1 MLKYFL
7 KRLLW
12 IIPTVLGVTLIV
24 MLLLE
29 FTPGDPARQLLG
41 NFATEED
48 IAIAREEMGL
58 NKNVLVRYVEYIAGV
73 FKGDIG
79 QSYFTKGAVWDEV
92 ISKFPYTLRLVSV
105 SMILS
110 IFIGIP
116 IGVYA
121 ATHQYSWKDHL
132 SIVLS
137 LFFVSMP
144 SFWFALILVRI
155 FALKL
160 GWVPPLGIENWK
172 GWILPTV
179 SMALGYSAT
188 LARQTRS
195 SMLEQIRQD
204 YVTTARAKGQTERKV
219 IYKHALKNALIP
231 VIVIVGSMFGASL
244 GGSVI
249 AENVFA
255 IPGLGNYTISALTSR
270 DYPVVQGSVLFFTI
284 MFSFILVLV
293 DIVFALVDPRIKSQ
307 FSGQSR
313 RKKQSLPDTKAAEKD
328 SEAVVR

>member
-1 MLKYFL
+1 MLRYFL

-12 IIPTVLGVTLIV
+12 IIPTVLGVMLIV

-41 NFATEED
+41 NFATEEE
-48 IAIAREEMGL
+48 IAAMREEMGL
-58 NKNVLVRYVEYIAGV
+58 NKNVLVRYGEYILGV
-73 FKGDIG
+73 FRGDIG
-79 QSYFTKGAVWDEV
+79 RSYFTKGAVWNEV
-92 ISKFPYTLRLVSV
+92 ISKFPYTLLLVSI
-105 SMILS
+105 SMILA
-110 IFIGIP
+110 ILIGIP

-121 ATHQYSWKDHL
+121 ATHQYSWKDNT

-137 LFFVSMP
+137 LFCVSMP

-160 GWVPPLGIENWK
+160 GWVPPLGIESWK
-172 GWILPTV
+172 GWLLPTI

-204 YVTTARAKGQTERKV
+204 SVTTARAKGQTERKV

-249 AENVFA
+249 SENIFA

-270 DYPVVQGSVLFFTI
+270 DYPVVQGSVLFFTV

-293 DIVFALVDPRIKSQ
+293 DLVFALVDPRIKSQ
-307 FSGQSR
+307 FSSKAR
-313 RKKQSLPDTKAAEKD
+313 SKKPSGASVKN
-328 SEAVVR
+328 

>member
-1 MLKYFL
+1 MGKYII

-12 IIPTVLGVTLIV
+12 LIPIVLGVTLIV

-29 FTPGDPARQLLG
+29 LTPGDPARQLLG

-48 IAIAREEMGL
+48 IARTREEMGL
-58 NKNVLVRYVEYIAGV
+58 NRPIFVRYFDYIKGILH
-73 FKGDIG
+73 GDIG
-79 QSYFTKGAVWDEV
+79 RSFFTKGSVWKEV
-92 ISKFPYTLRLVSV
+92 ITKFPYTLRLVTI
-105 SMILS
+105 SMILAM
-110 IFIGIP
+110 FIGIP

-121 ATHQYSWKDHL
+121 ATHQYTWKDNM
-132 SIVLS
+132 SIVVS
-137 LFFVSMP
+137 LFCVSMP
-144 SFWFALILVRI
+144 SFWFALLLVRL

-160 GWVPPLGIENWK
+160 GWVPTQGIDNWK
-172 GWILPTV
+172 GWLLPNI
-179 SMALGYSAT
+179 SMAIGYSAT

-231 VIVIVGSMFGASL
+231 IIVIVGSMFGASL

-249 AENVFA
+249 AENIFS

-270 DYPVVQGSVLFFTI
+270 DYPVVQGSVLYFTVV
-284 MFSFILVLV
+284 FSIILMLV
-293 DIVFALVDPRIKSQ
+293 DLVFAMVDPRIKSQ
-307 FSGQSR
+307 FSSS
-313 RKKQSLPDTKAAEKD
+313 KKKKKSNAAE
-328 SEAVVR
+328 A

>member
-1 MLKYFL
+1 MLRYFV

-41 NFATEED
+41 NFATEEE
-48 IAIAREEMGL
+48 IAAMREEMGL
-58 NKNVLVRYVEYIAGV
+58 NKNIFVRYGEYILGI
-73 FKGDIG
+73 FRGDIG
-79 QSYFTKGAVWDEV
+79 RSYFTKGAVWDEV
-92 ISKFPYTLRLVSV
+92 ISKFPYTLLLVSV
-105 SMILS
+105 SMILA
-110 IFIGIP
+110 ILIGIP
-116 IGVYA
+116 VGVYA
-121 ATHQYSWKDHL
+121 ATHQYSWKDHT

-137 LFFVSMP
+137 LFCVSMP
-144 SFWFALILVRI
+144 SFWFALILVRL

-160 GWVPPLGIENWK
+160 GWVPPLGIQTWK
-172 GWILPTV
+172 GWILPTC
-179 SMALGYSAT
+179 SMALGYAAT

-249 AENVFA
+249 AENIFA

-270 DYPVVQGSVLFFTI
+270 DYPVVQGSVLFFTV

-293 DIVFALVDPRIKSQ
+293 DLVFALVDPRIKSQ
-307 FSGQSR
+307 FSAHSKK
-313 RKKQSLPDTKAAEKD
+313 RKRADAGAKQ
-328 SEAVVR
+328 

>member
-1 MLKYFL
+1 VDHPDRSGRYAD
-7 KRLLW
+7 RYAAAG
-12 IIPTVLGVTLIV
+12 THA
-24 MLLLE
+24 
-29 FTPGDPARQLLG
+29 GDPARQLLG

-48 IAIAREEMGL
+48 IAAMRIEMGL
-58 NKNVLVRYVEYIAGV
+58 DKSVFVRYGEYILGV
-73 FKGDIG
+73 FRGDIG
-79 QSYFTKGAVWDEV
+79 RSYFTKNAVWDDV
-92 ISKFPYTLRLVSV
+92 ISKFPYTLLLVSV
-105 SMILS
+105 SMILA
-110 IFIGIP
+110 ILIGIP
-116 IGVYA
+116 TGVYA
-121 ATHQYSWKDHL
+121 ATHQYSWKDNT

-160 GWVPPLGIENWK
+160 GWVPALGIQNWK
-172 GWILPTV
+172 GWILPTC
-179 SMALGYSAT
+179 SMALGYAAT

-219 IYKHALKNALIP
+219 IYQHALKNALIP

-249 AENVFA
+249 AENIFA

-270 DYPVVQGSVLFFTI
+270 DYLWYREACCF
-284 MFSFILVLV
+284 
-293 DIVFALVDPRIKSQ
+293 
-307 FSGQSR
+307 
-313 RKKQSLPDTKAAEKD
+313 LP
-328 SEAVVR
+328 

>member
-1 MLKYFL
+1 MLRYFV

-12 IIPTVLGVTLIV
+12 IIPTVLGVMLIV

-29 FTPGDPARQLLG
+29 LTPGDPARQLLG

-48 IAIAREEMGL
+48 IAAMRIEMGL
-58 NKNVLVRYVEYIAGV
+58 DKSVFVRYGEYILGV
-73 FKGDIG
+73 FRGDIG
-79 QSYFTKGAVWDEV
+79 RSYFTKNAVWDDV
-92 ISKFPYTLRLVSV
+92 ISKFPYTLLLVSV
-105 SMILS
+105 SMILA
-110 IFIGIP
+110 ILIGIP
-116 IGVYA
+116 TGVYA
-121 ATHQYSWKDHL
+121 ATHQYSWKDNT

-160 GWVPPLGIENWK
+160 GWVPALGIQNWK
-172 GWILPTV
+172 GWILPTC
-179 SMALGYSAT
+179 SMALGYAAT

-219 IYKHALKNALIP
+219 IYQHALKNALIP

-249 AENVFA
+249 AENIFA

-270 DYPVVQGSVLFFTI
+270 DYPVVQGSVLFFTV

-293 DIVFALVDPRIKSQ
+293 DLVFAFVDPRIKSQ
-307 FSGQSR
+307 FSAHS
-313 RKKQSLPDTKAAEKD
+313 KKKKTPEGEKT
-328 SEAVVR
+328 